1 MAQLVEQLLPT
12 PHIDQQ
18 FDSNHVKFLFTVNCL
33 VFLQEGKLQGTITGG
48 KQLNKAVYVPNAY
61 ARAQAR
67 WIDDFLAQNGYLEYD
82 ALRRLGISDPES
94 TVRRRCKDDEI
105 VFLNSC
111 CVTQSVVDQVLCSGN
126 CFVTLNF

>member
-1 MAQLVEQLLPT
+1 
-12 PHIDQQ
+12 
-18 FDSNHVKFLFTVNCL
+18 
-33 VFLQEGKLQGTITGG
+33 
-48 KQLNKAVYVPNAY
+48 LNKATYVPNAY

-94 TVRRRCKDDEI
+94 TVRRRCKDEDI

-111 CVTQSVVDQVLCSGN
+111 CVAQSIVDQVIA
-126 CFVTLNF
+126 LNFACLWVPTSRIRANREY